1 MKIRRFIAVFLS
13 ALILCGVL
21 TVPAAAL
28 EDPAIRA
35 KAALL
40 VEAETGTILYDKNI
54 HDELS
59 IASTTKIMSALLV
72 FEAIDRGELRLDQQV
87 TATAT
92 ALRGLPEDGSTAD
105 IVEGETLT
113 VEQLLYCM
121 LVISANETCNILGET
136 LCGSVDAFVARM
148 NQRAQELGCKN
159 THFANT
165 TGLTQSGHYSS
176 AYDLYLI
183 TREAIKHEDFMT
195 MVNTKS
201 YEIPPTNKTEEE
213 RVLHSTN
220 ALISNWR
227 LAGYLYSGA
236 QGIKTGSTDA
246 AGQCLVSSAVR
257 GSRTLISVVLGAEKV
272 EKENG
277 SGYIVESFTETA
289 RLFDWGFDNFAPQQ
303 VLDENELI
311 QEVPVALS
319 KQVSTVAVHP
329 AESADAML
337 PKDLDVSALT
347 RTVTLDNETL
357 ATDKKGC
364 RRFGPCGVGE
374 KALYLNDL
382 LIDRHF
388 YVGFGSVRRVFKR
401 VAMSQGGFSGKGAFG
416 SIPYLVVQ
424 YDDGQE
430 KQCTFKREEDVDELL
445 AYLGQVHPEI
455 PRLSVGGEQRLAKKA
470 QQEAS
475 RYLKELTPQAQSARE
490 ELERARKFL
499 SGYPELTAQLAA
511 AAKAKRINEH
521 TNPAYRWVALA
532 IVLAGAAALVYGII
546 SWRGGSDFGVYFAL
560 FGFAAVFF
568 FSGAHVLPTAKNN
581 RRAVERAWDE
591 AQAAMAN
598 VLPEDFPLP
607 ARYAHPIV
615 LDRMIRILREGRA
628 QSKGKALDV
637 LKADLRALTADV
649 QVEQEEHDEV
659 VVIKPLFLV
668 SDYQ

>member
-1 MKIRRFIAVFLS
+1 MSFAPVRL
-13 ALILCGVL
+13 GNTVL
-21 TVPAAAL
+21 
-28 EDPAIRA
+28 
-35 KAALL
+35 
-40 VEAETGTILYDKNI
+40 EAET
-54 HDELS
+54 
-59 IASTTKIMSALLV
+59 AA
-72 FEAIDRGELRLDQQV
+72 ADR
-87 TATAT
+87 
-92 ALRGLPEDGSTAD
+92 
-105 IVEGETLT
+105 
-113 VEQLLYCM
+113 
-121 LVISANETCNILGET
+121 
-136 LCGSVDAFVARM
+136 
-148 NQRAQELGCKN
+148 
-159 THFANT
+159 
-165 TGLTQSGHYSS
+165 
-176 AYDLYLI
+176 
-183 TREAIKHEDFMT
+183 
-195 MVNTKS
+195 KS
-201 YEIPPTNKTEEE
+201 
-213 RVLHSTN
+213 
-220 ALISNWR
+220 
-227 LAGYLYSGA
+227 
-236 QGIKTGSTDA
+236 
-246 AGQCLVSSAVR
+246 
-257 GSRTLISVVLGAEKV
+257 
-272 EKENG
+272 
-277 SGYIVESFTETA
+277 
-289 RLFDWGFDNFAPQQ
+289 
-303 VLDENELI
+303 
-311 QEVPVALS
+311 
-319 KQVSTVAVHP
+319 
-329 AESADAML
+329 
-337 PKDLDVSALT
+337 
-347 RTVTLDNETL
+347 
-357 ATDKKGC
+357 C

-475 RYLKELTPQAQSARE
+475 RYPKELTPQAQSARE

-521 TNPAYRWVALA
+521 TNPAYRLVALA

-628 QSKGKALDV
+628 QSKEEALDV

>member
-1 MKIRRFIAVFLS
+1 MSFAPVRL
-13 ALILCGVL
+13 GNTVL
-21 TVPAAAL
+21 
-28 EDPAIRA
+28 
-35 KAALL
+35 
-40 VEAETGTILYDKNI
+40 EAET
-54 HDELS
+54 
-59 IASTTKIMSALLV
+59 AA
-72 FEAIDRGELRLDQQV
+72 ADR
-87 TATAT
+87 
-92 ALRGLPEDGSTAD
+92 
-105 IVEGETLT
+105 
-113 VEQLLYCM
+113 
-121 LVISANETCNILGET
+121 
-136 LCGSVDAFVARM
+136 
-148 NQRAQELGCKN
+148 
-159 THFANT
+159 
-165 TGLTQSGHYSS
+165 
-176 AYDLYLI
+176 
-183 TREAIKHEDFMT
+183 
-195 MVNTKS
+195 KS
-201 YEIPPTNKTEEE
+201 
-213 RVLHSTN
+213 
-220 ALISNWR
+220 
-227 LAGYLYSGA
+227 
-236 QGIKTGSTDA
+236 
-246 AGQCLVSSAVR
+246 
-257 GSRTLISVVLGAEKV
+257 
-272 EKENG
+272 
-277 SGYIVESFTETA
+277 
-289 RLFDWGFDNFAPQQ
+289 
-303 VLDENELI
+303 
-311 QEVPVALS
+311 
-319 KQVSTVAVHP
+319 
-329 AESADAML
+329 
-337 PKDLDVSALT
+337 
-347 RTVTLDNETL
+347 
-357 ATDKKGC
+357 C

-416 SIPYLVVQ
+416 SISYLVVQ

-430 KQCTFKREEDVDELL
+430 KQCTFKREEDVDEML

-499 SGYPELTAQLAA
+499 SGSPELTAQLAA

-628 QSKGKALDV
+628 QSKEEALDV

>member
-1 MKIRRFIAVFLS
+1 MSFAPVRL
-13 ALILCGVL
+13 GNTVL
-21 TVPAAAL
+21 
-28 EDPAIRA
+28 
-35 KAALL
+35 
-40 VEAETGTILYDKNI
+40 EAET
-54 HDELS
+54 
-59 IASTTKIMSALLV
+59 AA
-72 FEAIDRGELRLDQQV
+72 ADR
-87 TATAT
+87 
-92 ALRGLPEDGSTAD
+92 
-105 IVEGETLT
+105 
-113 VEQLLYCM
+113 
-121 LVISANETCNILGET
+121 
-136 LCGSVDAFVARM
+136 
-148 NQRAQELGCKN
+148 
-159 THFANT
+159 
-165 TGLTQSGHYSS
+165 
-176 AYDLYLI
+176 
-183 TREAIKHEDFMT
+183 
-195 MVNTKS
+195 KS
-201 YEIPPTNKTEEE
+201 
-213 RVLHSTN
+213 
-220 ALISNWR
+220 
-227 LAGYLYSGA
+227 
-236 QGIKTGSTDA
+236 
-246 AGQCLVSSAVR
+246 
-257 GSRTLISVVLGAEKV
+257 
-272 EKENG
+272 
-277 SGYIVESFTETA
+277 
-289 RLFDWGFDNFAPQQ
+289 
-303 VLDENELI
+303 
-311 QEVPVALS
+311 
-319 KQVSTVAVHP
+319 
-329 AESADAML
+329 
-337 PKDLDVSALT
+337 
-347 RTVTLDNETL
+347 
-357 ATDKKGC
+357 C

-388 YVGFGSVRRVFKR
+388 YVAFGSVRRVFKR

-475 RYLKELTPQAQSARE
+475 RYLKELTPQAQSVRE

-628 QSKGKALDV
+628 QSKEEALDV

>member
-1 MKIRRFIAVFLS
+1 MSFAPVRL
-13 ALILCGVL
+13 GNTVL
-21 TVPAAAL
+21 
-28 EDPAIRA
+28 
-35 KAALL
+35 
-40 VEAETGTILYDKNI
+40 EAET
-54 HDELS
+54 
-59 IASTTKIMSALLV
+59 AA
-72 FEAIDRGELRLDQQV
+72 ADR
-87 TATAT
+87 
-92 ALRGLPEDGSTAD
+92 
-105 IVEGETLT
+105 
-113 VEQLLYCM
+113 
-121 LVISANETCNILGET
+121 
-136 LCGSVDAFVARM
+136 
-148 NQRAQELGCKN
+148 
-159 THFANT
+159 
-165 TGLTQSGHYSS
+165 
-176 AYDLYLI
+176 
-183 TREAIKHEDFMT
+183 
-195 MVNTKS
+195 KS
-201 YEIPPTNKTEEE
+201 
-213 RVLHSTN
+213 
-220 ALISNWR
+220 
-227 LAGYLYSGA
+227 
-236 QGIKTGSTDA
+236 
-246 AGQCLVSSAVR
+246 
-257 GSRTLISVVLGAEKV
+257 
-272 EKENG
+272 
-277 SGYIVESFTETA
+277 
-289 RLFDWGFDNFAPQQ
+289 
-303 VLDENELI
+303 
-311 QEVPVALS
+311 
-319 KQVSTVAVHP
+319 
-329 AESADAML
+329 
-337 PKDLDVSALT
+337 
-347 RTVTLDNETL
+347 
-357 ATDKKGC
+357 C

-416 SIPYLVVQ
+416 SITYLVVQ

-475 RYLKELTPQAQSARE
+475 RYLKELTPQAQSVRE

-628 QSKGKALDV
+628 QSKEEALDV

>member
-1 MKIRRFIAVFLS
+1 MSFAPVRL
-13 ALILCGVL
+13 GNTVL
-21 TVPAAAL
+21 
-28 EDPAIRA
+28 
-35 KAALL
+35 
-40 VEAETGTILYDKNI
+40 EAET
-54 HDELS
+54 
-59 IASTTKIMSALLV
+59 AA
-72 FEAIDRGELRLDQQV
+72 ADR
-87 TATAT
+87 
-92 ALRGLPEDGSTAD
+92 
-105 IVEGETLT
+105 
-113 VEQLLYCM
+113 
-121 LVISANETCNILGET
+121 
-136 LCGSVDAFVARM
+136 
-148 NQRAQELGCKN
+148 
-159 THFANT
+159 
-165 TGLTQSGHYSS
+165 
-176 AYDLYLI
+176 
-183 TREAIKHEDFMT
+183 
-195 MVNTKS
+195 KS
-201 YEIPPTNKTEEE
+201 
-213 RVLHSTN
+213 
-220 ALISNWR
+220 
-227 LAGYLYSGA
+227 
-236 QGIKTGSTDA
+236 
-246 AGQCLVSSAVR
+246 
-257 GSRTLISVVLGAEKV
+257 
-272 EKENG
+272 
-277 SGYIVESFTETA
+277 
-289 RLFDWGFDNFAPQQ
+289 
-303 VLDENELI
+303 
-311 QEVPVALS
+311 
-319 KQVSTVAVHP
+319 
-329 AESADAML
+329 
-337 PKDLDVSALT
+337 
-347 RTVTLDNETL
+347 
-357 ATDKKGC
+357 C

-388 YVGFGSVRRVFKR
+388 YVAFGSVRRVFKR

-475 RYLKELTPQAQSARE
+475 RYLKELTPQAQSVRE

-598 VLPEDFPLP
+598 VMPEDFPLP

-628 QSKGKALDV
+628 QSKEEALDV
-637 LKADLRALTADV
+637 LKADLKALTADV

>member
-1 MKIRRFIAVFLS
+1 MSFAPVRL
-13 ALILCGVL
+13 GNTVL
-21 TVPAAAL
+21 
-28 EDPAIRA
+28 
-35 KAALL
+35 
-40 VEAETGTILYDKNI
+40 EAET
-54 HDELS
+54 
-59 IASTTKIMSALLV
+59 AA
-72 FEAIDRGELRLDQQV
+72 ADR
-87 TATAT
+87 
-92 ALRGLPEDGSTAD
+92 
-105 IVEGETLT
+105 
-113 VEQLLYCM
+113 
-121 LVISANETCNILGET
+121 
-136 LCGSVDAFVARM
+136 
-148 NQRAQELGCKN
+148 
-159 THFANT
+159 
-165 TGLTQSGHYSS
+165 
-176 AYDLYLI
+176 
-183 TREAIKHEDFMT
+183 
-195 MVNTKS
+195 KS
-201 YEIPPTNKTEEE
+201 
-213 RVLHSTN
+213 
-220 ALISNWR
+220 
-227 LAGYLYSGA
+227 
-236 QGIKTGSTDA
+236 
-246 AGQCLVSSAVR
+246 
-257 GSRTLISVVLGAEKV
+257 
-272 EKENG
+272 
-277 SGYIVESFTETA
+277 
-289 RLFDWGFDNFAPQQ
+289 
-303 VLDENELI
+303 
-311 QEVPVALS
+311 
-319 KQVSTVAVHP
+319 
-329 AESADAML
+329 
-337 PKDLDVSALT
+337 
-347 RTVTLDNETL
+347 
-357 ATDKKGC
+357 C

-475 RYLKELTPQAQSARE
+475 RYLKELTPQAQSVRE

-628 QSKGKALDV
+628 QSKEEALDV
-637 LKADLRALTADV
+637 LKADLRALTSDV

>member
-1 MKIRRFIAVFLS
+1 MSFAPVRL
-13 ALILCGVL
+13 GNTVL
-21 TVPAAAL
+21 
-28 EDPAIRA
+28 
-35 KAALL
+35 
-40 VEAETGTILYDKNI
+40 EAET
-54 HDELS
+54 
-59 IASTTKIMSALLV
+59 AA
-72 FEAIDRGELRLDQQV
+72 ADR
-87 TATAT
+87 
-92 ALRGLPEDGSTAD
+92 
-105 IVEGETLT
+105 
-113 VEQLLYCM
+113 
-121 LVISANETCNILGET
+121 
-136 LCGSVDAFVARM
+136 
-148 NQRAQELGCKN
+148 
-159 THFANT
+159 
-165 TGLTQSGHYSS
+165 
-176 AYDLYLI
+176 
-183 TREAIKHEDFMT
+183 
-195 MVNTKS
+195 KS
-201 YEIPPTNKTEEE
+201 
-213 RVLHSTN
+213 
-220 ALISNWR
+220 
-227 LAGYLYSGA
+227 
-236 QGIKTGSTDA
+236 
-246 AGQCLVSSAVR
+246 
-257 GSRTLISVVLGAEKV
+257 
-272 EKENG
+272 
-277 SGYIVESFTETA
+277 
-289 RLFDWGFDNFAPQQ
+289 
-303 VLDENELI
+303 
-311 QEVPVALS
+311 
-319 KQVSTVAVHP
+319 
-329 AESADAML
+329 
-337 PKDLDVSALT
+337 
-347 RTVTLDNETL
+347 
-357 ATDKKGC
+357 C

-475 RYLKELTPQAQSARE
+475 RYLKELTPQAQSVRE

-628 QSKGKALDV
+628 QSKEEALDV
-637 LKADLRALTADV
+637 LKADLKALTADV
-649 QVEQEEHDEV
+649 QDEQEEHDEV

>member
-1 MKIRRFIAVFLS
+1 MSFAPVRL
-13 ALILCGVL
+13 GNTVL
-21 TVPAAAL
+21 
-28 EDPAIRA
+28 
-35 KAALL
+35 
-40 VEAETGTILYDKNI
+40 EAET
-54 HDELS
+54 
-59 IASTTKIMSALLV
+59 AA
-72 FEAIDRGELRLDQQV
+72 ADR
-87 TATAT
+87 
-92 ALRGLPEDGSTAD
+92 
-105 IVEGETLT
+105 
-113 VEQLLYCM
+113 
-121 LVISANETCNILGET
+121 
-136 LCGSVDAFVARM
+136 
-148 NQRAQELGCKN
+148 
-159 THFANT
+159 
-165 TGLTQSGHYSS
+165 
-176 AYDLYLI
+176 
-183 TREAIKHEDFMT
+183 
-195 MVNTKS
+195 KS
-201 YEIPPTNKTEEE
+201 
-213 RVLHSTN
+213 
-220 ALISNWR
+220 
-227 LAGYLYSGA
+227 
-236 QGIKTGSTDA
+236 
-246 AGQCLVSSAVR
+246 
-257 GSRTLISVVLGAEKV
+257 
-272 EKENG
+272 
-277 SGYIVESFTETA
+277 
-289 RLFDWGFDNFAPQQ
+289 
-303 VLDENELI
+303 
-311 QEVPVALS
+311 
-319 KQVSTVAVHP
+319 
-329 AESADAML
+329 
-337 PKDLDVSALT
+337 
-347 RTVTLDNETL
+347 
-357 ATDKKGC
+357 C

-475 RYLKELTPQAQSARE
+475 RYLKEIKYPAFIKPAALGSSIGVSRAKNRE

-628 QSKGKALDV
+628 QSKEEALDV
-637 LKADLRALTADV
+637 LKADLKALTADV

>member
-1 MKIRRFIAVFLS
+1 MSFAPVRL
-13 ALILCGVL
+13 GNTVL
-21 TVPAAAL
+21 
-28 EDPAIRA
+28 
-35 KAALL
+35 
-40 VEAETGTILYDKNI
+40 EAET
-54 HDELS
+54 
-59 IASTTKIMSALLV
+59 AA
-72 FEAIDRGELRLDQQV
+72 ADR
-87 TATAT
+87 
-92 ALRGLPEDGSTAD
+92 
-105 IVEGETLT
+105 
-113 VEQLLYCM
+113 
-121 LVISANETCNILGET
+121 
-136 LCGSVDAFVARM
+136 
-148 NQRAQELGCKN
+148 
-159 THFANT
+159 
-165 TGLTQSGHYSS
+165 
-176 AYDLYLI
+176 
-183 TREAIKHEDFMT
+183 
-195 MVNTKS
+195 KS
-201 YEIPPTNKTEEE
+201 
-213 RVLHSTN
+213 
-220 ALISNWR
+220 
-227 LAGYLYSGA
+227 
-236 QGIKTGSTDA
+236 
-246 AGQCLVSSAVR
+246 
-257 GSRTLISVVLGAEKV
+257 
-272 EKENG
+272 
-277 SGYIVESFTETA
+277 
-289 RLFDWGFDNFAPQQ
+289 
-303 VLDENELI
+303 
-311 QEVPVALS
+311 
-319 KQVSTVAVHP
+319 
-329 AESADAML
+329 
-337 PKDLDVSALT
+337 
-347 RTVTLDNETL
+347 
-357 ATDKKGC
+357 C

-445 AYLGQVHPEI
+445 AYLGQVRPEI

-591 AQAAMAN
+591 AQAAVAN

-628 QSKGKALDV
+628 QSKEEALDV
-637 LKADLRALTADV
+637 LKADLKALTADV

>member
-1 MKIRRFIAVFLS
+1 MSFAPVRL
-13 ALILCGVL
+13 GNTVL
-21 TVPAAAL
+21 
-28 EDPAIRA
+28 
-35 KAALL
+35 
-40 VEAETGTILYDKNI
+40 EAET
-54 HDELS
+54 
-59 IASTTKIMSALLV
+59 AA
-72 FEAIDRGELRLDQQV
+72 ADR
-87 TATAT
+87 
-92 ALRGLPEDGSTAD
+92 
-105 IVEGETLT
+105 
-113 VEQLLYCM
+113 
-121 LVISANETCNILGET
+121 
-136 LCGSVDAFVARM
+136 
-148 NQRAQELGCKN
+148 
-159 THFANT
+159 
-165 TGLTQSGHYSS
+165 
-176 AYDLYLI
+176 
-183 TREAIKHEDFMT
+183 
-195 MVNTKS
+195 KS
-201 YEIPPTNKTEEE
+201 
-213 RVLHSTN
+213 
-220 ALISNWR
+220 
-227 LAGYLYSGA
+227 
-236 QGIKTGSTDA
+236 
-246 AGQCLVSSAVR
+246 
-257 GSRTLISVVLGAEKV
+257 
-272 EKENG
+272 
-277 SGYIVESFTETA
+277 
-289 RLFDWGFDNFAPQQ
+289 
-303 VLDENELI
+303 
-311 QEVPVALS
+311 
-319 KQVSTVAVHP
+319 
-329 AESADAML
+329 
-337 PKDLDVSALT
+337 
-347 RTVTLDNETL
+347 
-357 ATDKKGC
+357 C

-388 YVGFGSVRRVFKR
+388 YVAFGSVRRVFKR

-475 RYLKELTPQAQSARE
+475 RYLKELTPQAQSVRE

-615 LDRMIRILREGRA
+615 LERMIRILREGRS
-628 QSKGKALDV
+628 QSVSEALEV
-637 LKADLRALTADV
+637 LKADLKALTAEV
-649 QVEQEEHDEV
+649 QVEQAEHDEV
-659 VVIKPLFLV
+659 VAIKPLFLV

>member
-1 MKIRRFIAVFLS
+1 MSFAPVRL
-13 ALILCGVL
+13 GNTVL
-21 TVPAAAL
+21 
-28 EDPAIRA
+28 
-35 KAALL
+35 
-40 VEAETGTILYDKNI
+40 EAET
-54 HDELS
+54 
-59 IASTTKIMSALLV
+59 AA
-72 FEAIDRGELRLDQQV
+72 ADR
-87 TATAT
+87 
-92 ALRGLPEDGSTAD
+92 
-105 IVEGETLT
+105 
-113 VEQLLYCM
+113 
-121 LVISANETCNILGET
+121 
-136 LCGSVDAFVARM
+136 
-148 NQRAQELGCKN
+148 
-159 THFANT
+159 
-165 TGLTQSGHYSS
+165 
-176 AYDLYLI
+176 
-183 TREAIKHEDFMT
+183 
-195 MVNTKS
+195 KS
-201 YEIPPTNKTEEE
+201 
-213 RVLHSTN
+213 
-220 ALISNWR
+220 
-227 LAGYLYSGA
+227 
-236 QGIKTGSTDA
+236 
-246 AGQCLVSSAVR
+246 
-257 GSRTLISVVLGAEKV
+257 
-272 EKENG
+272 
-277 SGYIVESFTETA
+277 
-289 RLFDWGFDNFAPQQ
+289 
-303 VLDENELI
+303 
-311 QEVPVALS
+311 
-319 KQVSTVAVHP
+319 
-329 AESADAML
+329 
-337 PKDLDVSALT
+337 
-347 RTVTLDNETL
+347 
-357 ATDKKGC
+357 C

-424 YDDGQE
+424 YDDRQE

-445 AYLGQVHPEI
+445 AYLGQVRPEI

-499 SGYPELTAQLAA
+499 SGYPDLTAQLAA

-615 LDRMIRILREGRA
+615 LDRMIRSLREGRA
-628 QSKGKALDV
+628 QSKEEALDV
-637 LKADLRALTADV
+637 LKADLWALTADV

>member
-1 MKIRRFIAVFLS
+1 MSFAPVRL
-13 ALILCGVL
+13 GNTVL
-21 TVPAAAL
+21 
-28 EDPAIRA
+28 
-35 KAALL
+35 
-40 VEAETGTILYDKNI
+40 EAET
-54 HDELS
+54 
-59 IASTTKIMSALLV
+59 AA
-72 FEAIDRGELRLDQQV
+72 ADR
-87 TATAT
+87 
-92 ALRGLPEDGSTAD
+92 
-105 IVEGETLT
+105 
-113 VEQLLYCM
+113 
-121 LVISANETCNILGET
+121 
-136 LCGSVDAFVARM
+136 
-148 NQRAQELGCKN
+148 
-159 THFANT
+159 
-165 TGLTQSGHYSS
+165 
-176 AYDLYLI
+176 
-183 TREAIKHEDFMT
+183 
-195 MVNTKS
+195 KS
-201 YEIPPTNKTEEE
+201 
-213 RVLHSTN
+213 
-220 ALISNWR
+220 
-227 LAGYLYSGA
+227 
-236 QGIKTGSTDA
+236 
-246 AGQCLVSSAVR
+246 
-257 GSRTLISVVLGAEKV
+257 
-272 EKENG
+272 
-277 SGYIVESFTETA
+277 
-289 RLFDWGFDNFAPQQ
+289 
-303 VLDENELI
+303 
-311 QEVPVALS
+311 
-319 KQVSTVAVHP
+319 
-329 AESADAML
+329 
-337 PKDLDVSALT
+337 
-347 RTVTLDNETL
+347 
-357 ATDKKGC
+357 C

-388 YVGFGSVRRVFKR
+388 YVAFGSVRRVFKR

-430 KQCTFKREEDVDELL
+430 KQCTFKREEELL

-475 RYLKELTPQAQSARE
+475 RYLKELTPQAQSVRE

-499 SGYPELTAQLAA
+499 SCYPELTAQLAA

-628 QSKGKALDV
+628 QSKEEALDV

>member
-1 MKIRRFIAVFLS
+1 MSFAPVRL
-13 ALILCGVL
+13 GNTVL
-21 TVPAAAL
+21 
-28 EDPAIRA
+28 
-35 KAALL
+35 
-40 VEAETGTILYDKNI
+40 EAET
-54 HDELS
+54 
-59 IASTTKIMSALLV
+59 AA
-72 FEAIDRGELRLDQQV
+72 ADR
-87 TATAT
+87 
-92 ALRGLPEDGSTAD
+92 
-105 IVEGETLT
+105 
-113 VEQLLYCM
+113 
-121 LVISANETCNILGET
+121 
-136 LCGSVDAFVARM
+136 
-148 NQRAQELGCKN
+148 
-159 THFANT
+159 
-165 TGLTQSGHYSS
+165 
-176 AYDLYLI
+176 
-183 TREAIKHEDFMT
+183 
-195 MVNTKS
+195 KS
-201 YEIPPTNKTEEE
+201 
-213 RVLHSTN
+213 
-220 ALISNWR
+220 
-227 LAGYLYSGA
+227 
-236 QGIKTGSTDA
+236 
-246 AGQCLVSSAVR
+246 
-257 GSRTLISVVLGAEKV
+257 
-272 EKENG
+272 
-277 SGYIVESFTETA
+277 
-289 RLFDWGFDNFAPQQ
+289 
-303 VLDENELI
+303 
-311 QEVPVALS
+311 
-319 KQVSTVAVHP
+319 
-329 AESADAML
+329 
-337 PKDLDVSALT
+337 
-347 RTVTLDNETL
+347 
-357 ATDKKGC
+357 C

-445 AYLGQVHPEI
+445 AYLGQVRPEI

-475 RYLKELTPQAQSARE
+475 RYLKELTPQAQSVRE

-607 ARYAHPIV
+607 ARYSHPIV

-628 QSKGKALDV
+628 QSKEEALDV

-659 VVIKPLFLV
+659 VVIKPLLLV

>member
-1 MKIRRFIAVFLS
+1 MSFAPVRL
-13 ALILCGVL
+13 GNTVL
-21 TVPAAAL
+21 
-28 EDPAIRA
+28 
-35 KAALL
+35 
-40 VEAETGTILYDKNI
+40 EAET
-54 HDELS
+54 
-59 IASTTKIMSALLV
+59 AA
-72 FEAIDRGELRLDQQV
+72 ADR
-87 TATAT
+87 
-92 ALRGLPEDGSTAD
+92 
-105 IVEGETLT
+105 
-113 VEQLLYCM
+113 
-121 LVISANETCNILGET
+121 
-136 LCGSVDAFVARM
+136 
-148 NQRAQELGCKN
+148 
-159 THFANT
+159 
-165 TGLTQSGHYSS
+165 
-176 AYDLYLI
+176 
-183 TREAIKHEDFMT
+183 
-195 MVNTKS
+195 KS
-201 YEIPPTNKTEEE
+201 
-213 RVLHSTN
+213 
-220 ALISNWR
+220 
-227 LAGYLYSGA
+227 
-236 QGIKTGSTDA
+236 
-246 AGQCLVSSAVR
+246 
-257 GSRTLISVVLGAEKV
+257 
-272 EKENG
+272 
-277 SGYIVESFTETA
+277 
-289 RLFDWGFDNFAPQQ
+289 
-303 VLDENELI
+303 
-311 QEVPVALS
+311 
-319 KQVSTVAVHP
+319 
-329 AESADAML
+329 
-337 PKDLDVSALT
+337 
-347 RTVTLDNETL
+347 
-357 ATDKKGC
+357 C

-475 RYLKELTPQAQSARE
+475 RYLKELTPQAQSVRE

-607 ARYAHPIV
+607 ARYSHPIV

-628 QSKGKALDV
+628 QSKEEALDV

>member
-1 MKIRRFIAVFLS
+1 MSFAPVRL
-13 ALILCGVL
+13 GNTVL
-21 TVPAAAL
+21 
-28 EDPAIRA
+28 
-35 KAALL
+35 
-40 VEAETGTILYDKNI
+40 EAET
-54 HDELS
+54 
-59 IASTTKIMSALLV
+59 AA
-72 FEAIDRGELRLDQQV
+72 ADR
-87 TATAT
+87 
-92 ALRGLPEDGSTAD
+92 
-105 IVEGETLT
+105 
-113 VEQLLYCM
+113 
-121 LVISANETCNILGET
+121 
-136 LCGSVDAFVARM
+136 
-148 NQRAQELGCKN
+148 
-159 THFANT
+159 
-165 TGLTQSGHYSS
+165 
-176 AYDLYLI
+176 
-183 TREAIKHEDFMT
+183 
-195 MVNTKS
+195 KS
-201 YEIPPTNKTEEE
+201 
-213 RVLHSTN
+213 
-220 ALISNWR
+220 
-227 LAGYLYSGA
+227 
-236 QGIKTGSTDA
+236 
-246 AGQCLVSSAVR
+246 
-257 GSRTLISVVLGAEKV
+257 
-272 EKENG
+272 
-277 SGYIVESFTETA
+277 
-289 RLFDWGFDNFAPQQ
+289 
-303 VLDENELI
+303 
-311 QEVPVALS
+311 
-319 KQVSTVAVHP
+319 
-329 AESADAML
+329 
-337 PKDLDVSALT
+337 
-347 RTVTLDNETL
+347 
-357 ATDKKGC
+357 C

-430 KQCTFKREEDVDELL
+430 KQCTFKLEEDVDELL

-628 QSKGKALDV
+628 QSKEEALDV

>member
-1 MKIRRFIAVFLS
+1 MSFAPVRL
-13 ALILCGVL
+13 GNTVL
-21 TVPAAAL
+21 
-28 EDPAIRA
+28 
-35 KAALL
+35 
-40 VEAETGTILYDKNI
+40 EAET
-54 HDELS
+54 
-59 IASTTKIMSALLV
+59 AA
-72 FEAIDRGELRLDQQV
+72 ADR
-87 TATAT
+87 
-92 ALRGLPEDGSTAD
+92 
-105 IVEGETLT
+105 
-113 VEQLLYCM
+113 
-121 LVISANETCNILGET
+121 
-136 LCGSVDAFVARM
+136 
-148 NQRAQELGCKN
+148 
-159 THFANT
+159 
-165 TGLTQSGHYSS
+165 
-176 AYDLYLI
+176 
-183 TREAIKHEDFMT
+183 
-195 MVNTKS
+195 KS
-201 YEIPPTNKTEEE
+201 
-213 RVLHSTN
+213 
-220 ALISNWR
+220 
-227 LAGYLYSGA
+227 
-236 QGIKTGSTDA
+236 
-246 AGQCLVSSAVR
+246 
-257 GSRTLISVVLGAEKV
+257 
-272 EKENG
+272 
-277 SGYIVESFTETA
+277 
-289 RLFDWGFDNFAPQQ
+289 
-303 VLDENELI
+303 
-311 QEVPVALS
+311 
-319 KQVSTVAVHP
+319 
-329 AESADAML
+329 
-337 PKDLDVSALT
+337 
-347 RTVTLDNETL
+347 
-357 ATDKKGC
+357 C

-374 KALYLNDL
+374 KALYLNGL

-628 QSKGKALDV
+628 QSKEEALDV

>member
-1 MKIRRFIAVFLS
+1 MSFAPVRL
-13 ALILCGVL
+13 GNTVL
-21 TVPAAAL
+21 
-28 EDPAIRA
+28 
-35 KAALL
+35 
-40 VEAETGTILYDKNI
+40 EAET
-54 HDELS
+54 
-59 IASTTKIMSALLV
+59 AA
-72 FEAIDRGELRLDQQV
+72 ADR
-87 TATAT
+87 
-92 ALRGLPEDGSTAD
+92 
-105 IVEGETLT
+105 
-113 VEQLLYCM
+113 
-121 LVISANETCNILGET
+121 
-136 LCGSVDAFVARM
+136 
-148 NQRAQELGCKN
+148 
-159 THFANT
+159 
-165 TGLTQSGHYSS
+165 
-176 AYDLYLI
+176 
-183 TREAIKHEDFMT
+183 
-195 MVNTKS
+195 KS
-201 YEIPPTNKTEEE
+201 
-213 RVLHSTN
+213 
-220 ALISNWR
+220 
-227 LAGYLYSGA
+227 
-236 QGIKTGSTDA
+236 
-246 AGQCLVSSAVR
+246 
-257 GSRTLISVVLGAEKV
+257 
-272 EKENG
+272 
-277 SGYIVESFTETA
+277 
-289 RLFDWGFDNFAPQQ
+289 
-303 VLDENELI
+303 
-311 QEVPVALS
+311 
-319 KQVSTVAVHP
+319 
-329 AESADAML
+329 
-337 PKDLDVSALT
+337 
-347 RTVTLDNETL
+347 
-357 ATDKKGC
+357 C

-475 RYLKELTPQAQSARE
+475 RYLKELTPQAQSVRE

-499 SGYPELTAQLAA
+499 SGYSELTAQLAA

-628 QSKGKALDV
+628 QSKEEALDV